1 MTATKDYF
9 TQQIAESVSKAL
21 GLPVSDV
28 QLVNKNGVRL
38 TVDIEGPGAESPF
51 WKAVLEQYE

>member
-9 TQQIAESVSKAL
+9 TQQIADTVGKVL

-28 QLVNKNGVRL
+28 QLVKGKIQF
-38 TVDIEGPGAESPF
+38 TADIEGPSAESLF
-51 WKAVLEQYE
+51 WKAVLEQED